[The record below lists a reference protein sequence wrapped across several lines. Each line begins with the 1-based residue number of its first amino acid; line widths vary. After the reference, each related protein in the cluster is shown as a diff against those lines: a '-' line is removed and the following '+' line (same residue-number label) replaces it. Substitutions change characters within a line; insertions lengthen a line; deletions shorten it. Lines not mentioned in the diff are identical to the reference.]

1 MYHIPNQRIYSC
13 VYINKY
19 KINLINTQVVP
30 GPLNLE
36 TLLLI
41 SISNY
46 ISIFISEIEIK
57 SVLGQVKWPQGCI
70 NQKNTQDCPI

>member
-13 VYINKY
+13 VYINN
-19 KINLINTQVVP
+19 INLINTQVVP

-57 SVLGQVKWPQGCI
+57 SVLGQVKWPRGCI